1 MKTLCSTNLY
11 VRFWYKRK
19 TSLPTNNFNNHAG
32 RPYYGYGQP
41 PPPGYPG
48 GPGMMPGPGV
58 VYYPV
63 HPAYVYP
70 YPHPPNSG
78 IEIVD
83 HPTDIVPELPG
94 ETVEL
99 PYSKSGW

>member
-1 MKTLCSTNLY
+1 
-11 VRFWYKRK
+11 
-19 TSLPTNNFNNHAG
+19 
-32 RPYYGYGQP
+32 
-41 PPPGYPG
+41 
-48 GPGMMPGPGV
+48 MMPGPGV